1 MTGATGFVGAHTA
14 LVLLKAGHQ
23 LRLLVRNKEAATHYF
38 SEHGFE
44 LNDFVVCD
52 MSDKA
57 KVKEAMRGCDAVFHA
72 AAMVSLDPRLAKE
85 VYQNNIQSIDAVIG
99 SAIELGIQNILYV
112 SSLGALF
119 NYQMYQTGIAE
130 IDESTPLGNPT
141 EAYTRSKRDCE
152 AHVRNMQKQGARIQI
167 TYPSG
172 VFGPD
177 DPKLNESNHA
187 LITFVSQMCPVT
199 SSGIQCVDVRDLAL
213 IHHYLLENLPNS
225 ETLNSE
231 ENHRYIVAGHF
242 YAWADLHALLESIT
256 GRTIFSPKIHP
267 KVFRL
272 MGVIM
277 DWIKRIYPFD
287 IPISAEA
294 MRIVTQWTPANSNKI
309 TKLSGVQFRKGTETF
324 SDTLA
329 WLVQANHLLAK
340 YAGKVLEKS

>member
-23 LRLLVRNKEAATHYF
+23 LRLLVRDQEAAKRYF
-38 SEHGFE
+38 SERGYA
-44 LNDFVVCD
+44 LTDLVVCD
-52 MSDKA
+52 MTNKA
-57 KVKEAMRGCDAVFHA
+57 EVKKSMQGCDAVFHA

-85 VYQNNIQSIDAVIG
+85 VYANNIQSIDAVLG

-119 NYQMYQTGIAE
+119 NYQSFQAGIKE
-130 IDESTPLGNPT
+130 INESSALGNPK

-152 AHVRNMQKQGARIQI
+152 AHVRALQKQGARIQI

-213 IHHYLLENLPNS
+213 IHQYLLENPPNNEAALS
-225 ETLNSE
+225 EHSD
-231 ENHRYIVAGHF
+231 RYIVAGHY
-242 YAWADLHALLESIT
+242 YAWPELHALLEKVT
-256 GRTIFSPKIHP
+256 GRAIFSPHIHP

-272 MGVIM
+272 MGIIM

-287 IPISAEA
+287 IPISGEA
-294 MRIVTQWTPANSNKI
+294 MVIVTQWIPANSAKI
-309 TKLSGVQFRKGTETF
+309 VEKSGIHFRSGAETF
-324 SDTLA
+324 HDTIS
-329 WLVQANHLLAK
+329 WLVQAGYLKAK
-340 YAGKVLEKS
+340 FAGKVL